1 MHPAVPLRNLVSCRA
16 PHAGV
21 MENRCFV
28 LVQKKVTALHRFY
41 RRFFT
46 VQNVL
51 LGVGWLAWLA
61 LLIFVQAQTADLAP
75 FDPYEILR
83 VRKHPYACIPHIIS
97 HIF

>member
-1 MHPAVPLRNLVSCRA
+1 M
-16 PHAGV
+16 
-21 MENRCFV
+21 
-28 LVQKKVTALHRFY
+28 QKKVTALQRFY

-75 FDPYEILR
+75 FDPYDILR
-83 VRKHPYACIPHIIS
+83 VRGLPCSPA
-97 HIF
+97 

>member
-1 MHPAVPLRNLVSCRA
+1 M
-16 PHAGV
+16 
-21 MENRCFV
+21 
-28 LVQKKVTALHRFY
+28 LVQKKVTSLQRFS

-83 VRKHPYACIPHIIS
+83 VSRLASSPSQHPSSVHGRAVCSSPAHYRPGYKLP
-97 HIF
+97 FG

>member
-1 MHPAVPLRNLVSCRA
+1 M
-16 PHAGV
+16 
-21 MENRCFV
+21 
-28 LVQKKVTALHRFY
+28 LVQKKVTALQRFY

-83 VRKHPYACIPHIIS
+83 VSKCMLAHPSIPQSGQPAVSIR
-97 HIF
+97 